1 MQSTL
6 VLLVKVGLLVVLWLF
21 IWVTIRAL
29 NRDVGRA
36 ATSGAVPVGSAGP
49 VGPGAGPGAGGA
61 HQRGRGFSRS
71 AAPRSLVLTTGP
83 LTGTTL
89 SLTGYDEITVGRSS
103 TCTLILEDDFA
114 SGTHARL
121 IRRGSD
127 WYLEDLDS
135 RNGTFLGGQRI
146 DQPEPLPVGSEFRVG
161 QTTVRMDA

>member
-6 VLLVKVGLLVVLWLF
+6 VLVVKIGLLVVLWLF

-36 ATSGAVPVGSAGP
+36 STAGAVPVGAGA
-49 VGPGAGPGAGGA
+49 VRHNAHASQPGTAG
-61 HQRGRGFSRS
+61 RGRGFSRGT
-71 AAPRSLVLTTGP
+71 APQSLILISGP

-89 SLTGYDEITVGRSS
+89 NLTGYEEVTVGRSAG
-103 TCTLILEDDFA
+103 CTLVLEDDFA

-121 IRRGSD
+121 LRSGPS
-127 WYLEDLDS
+127 WFLEDLDS
-135 RNGTFLGGQRI
+135 RNGTYLGSQRI
-146 DQPEPLPVGSEFRVG
+146 DQPEPLSVGSEFRIG